1 MMTRLESI
9 IQSFEA
15 LPDVTI
21 TSSFKE
27 EGDLVVGQVAI
38 SVPGDVVK
46 FDVHIVPT
54 YPMQFQGMDAIRFVN
69 QELFAYKHVNADGSV
84 CIHSPHC
91 PDLHKK
97 IALDVNGVK
106 EWMKVYYLGDKQ
118 DTHYEHIIVPII
130 DYTVFLFTEVG
141 YNFTK
146 GEFGLF
152 GYSKLSQHEKDGKII
167 NTHVVQD
174 FEFGTEKTECKWS
187 TYYKKMSRQG
197 KGLYYFMEV
206 PPVENKRFAVKNW
219 NELEPFVSQEFLN
232 HMYKVGRNQK
242 PVPILFGYRIP
253 NGEVHWIVAT
263 IPDGKFPNYG
273 EKISGTKEYLS
284 RLGNTTI
291 SWAQTRNSS
300 YQYFFGRGAFPTEM
314 TEKVIL
320 IIGAGAIGSMVA
332 STLVR
337 GGCRLIALNDFDL
350 KEPENVCRSE
360 YSFSTGVVEKI
371 DELES
376 TLTKVSPFVEVVKSK
391 GFLDVAKMALNS
403 GELENSVM
411 RELEKAAMI
420 FDCSTDNDVA
430 YILDKLEKPEQI
442 FTLSVTNLAQE
453 LICAVPPNL
462 YKWMNTMTEH
472 LDKGVVQW
480 YNPTGCWNP
489 TFKASYN
496 DIASLVQ
503 FALRHIAYSVENKIP
518 HRSFYLST
526 SFDKGFNIK
535 LNEF

>member
-9 IQSFEA
+9 THSFEA
-15 LPDVTI
+15 VPDLTI
-21 TSSFKE
+21 ISPFTD
-27 EGDLVVGQVAI
+27 EGYLVVGQVAV
-38 SVPGDVVK
+38 SVPGAVLK
-46 FDVHIVPT
+46 FEVSIVPT

-69 QELFAYKHVNADGSV
+69 KELFAYRHVNEDGSV

-91 PDLHKK
+91 ADIHKK
-97 IALDVNGVK
+97 VALDVNGVK
-106 EWMKVYYLGDKQ
+106 EWMRVYYLGDKQ
-118 DTHYEHIIVPII
+118 DTHYEHIIVPIEDHTI
-130 DYTVFLFTEVG
+130 FLFTEVD

-146 GEFGLF
+146 GEFGFF
-152 GYSKLSQHEKDGKII
+152 GYSKLSQRENDTKII

-174 FEFGTEKTECKWS
+174 FELGTKKTECKWS
-187 TYYKKMSRQG
+187 TSYKKMKREG

-206 PPVENKRFAVKNW
+206 PPVENKRFAIRNW

-232 HMYKVGRNQK
+232 LMYKIVRNQR

-253 NGEVHWIVAT
+253 NGEVHWIAAT
-263 IPDGKFPNYG
+263 VPDDKFPNYG
-273 EKISGTKEYLS
+273 EKIPGTKEYVS
-284 RLGNTTI
+284 RLANTAI
-291 SWAQTRNSS
+291 SWAQTKNSS
-300 YQYFFGRGAFPTEM
+300 YNYFFGRGAFPPEM
-314 TEKVIL
+314 TKEIIV
-320 IIGAGAIGSMVA
+320 IIGTGAIGSMVA
-332 STLVR
+332 TTLVR
-337 GGCRLIALNDFDL
+337 GGCRFIALNDFDL

-376 TLTKVSPFVEVVKSK
+376 ILTKISPFVEVVKSRS
-391 GFLDVAKMALNS
+391 FLDVAKMSLNS
-403 GELENSVM
+403 GELENFVI
-411 RELEKAAMI
+411 RDLEKAAVI

-430 YILDKLEKPEQI
+430 YILDKLEKPDKI
-442 FTLSVTNLAQE
+442 FTLSVTNQAQE

-462 YKWMNTMTEH
+462 YKWMNTMAEH
-472 LDKGVVQW
+472 LDKGEVEW

-503 FALRHIAYSVENKIP
+503 FALRHIAHSVKNKIP
-518 HRSFYLST
+518 HRSFYLTT
-526 SFDKGFNIK
+526 SFDKEFNIK